1 MGVMSGEQ
9 GGNCIGPP
17 CPIQRVFLVL
27 VQVKTFVDINQAV
40 FLLPYALMTLVCLVH
55 ELPH

>member
-17 CPIQRVFLVL
+17 RPIQRVLVL
-27 VQVKTFVDINQAV
+27 VQVTTFADINQAV
-40 FLLPYALMTLVCLVH
+40 FLLPSALMSLVCLVH
-55 ELPH
+55 EFPHR